1 MAPDYARHG
10 LAEQLQV
17 TVDRYQP
24 RSMQRQIVIV
34 GRNSLEHPEQPRVRF
49 RVQPVWHERSRFHAF
64 DVPQVKIF
72 VAAKPEEL
80 SVLIA
85 DLGIAATWQVAAAA
99 NEAGRPAM
107 LESAVADA
115 RQQTHLET
123 ANVPSQDQ
131 LQTKLDVS
139 VQYRLIGSMAP
150 TVLEETGNAAK
161 AVEVHLKP
169 KLRSLLRE
177 QGKSIKRAEDFFK
190 EETQNMLQTG
200 LTDGLREYLAPKGI
214 EVSAVLI
221 RDIALPPFIV
231 QAIEKKKEREQAVEQ
246 ERAELERVRT
256 QLQQQVARA
265 EAQREAADQEAARK
279 RILAD
284 ATAYEITQINNAIA
298 KNPAYIQLQS
308 LEALKAISK
317 DPASKI
323 YFMDGSSPSPLPL
336 MHLGDSMRSQ

>member
-1 MAPDYARHG
+1 MVSPKMQKNAPIMIVVVG
-10 LAEQLQV
+10 LLLLVGSNFYQ
-17 TVDRYQP
+17 TVP
-24 RSMQRQIVIV
+24 PGHV
-34 GRNSLEHPEQPRVRF
+34 GVATLFGN
-49 RVQPVWHERSRFHAF
+49 VQPVGY
-64 DVPQVKIF
+64 PQGLHIPVNPF
-72 VAAKPEEL
+72 YQWTL
-80 SVLIA
+80 F
-85 DLGIAATWQVAAAA
+85 
-99 NEAGRPAM
+99 
-107 LESAVADA
+107 DA
-115 RQQTHLET
+115 RQQTHSET

-150 TVLEETGNAAK
+150 SILEDTGDAAS
-161 AVEVHLKP
+161 AVRVHLIP

-190 EETQNMLQTG
+190 EETQEALQTG

-221 RDIALPPFIV
+221 RDISLPPFIV

-256 QLQQQVARA
+256 ELQQGVAAAAAR
-265 EAQREAADQEAARK
+265 REAADQEAERI

-284 ATAYEITQINNAIA
+284 AQAYEIEQINKAVGN
-298 KNPAYIQLQS
+298 NPAYIQLQS

-323 YFMDGSSPSPLPL
+323 YFLDGSSPQPLPL
-336 MHLGDSMRSQ
+336 MHLGDLQGRP

>member
-1 MAPDYARHG
+1 MASSALQKSVPVTIVVVG
-10 LAEQLQV
+10 LLLL
-17 TVDRYQP
+17 
-24 RSMQRQIVIV
+24 V
-34 GRNSLEHPEQPRVRF
+34 GSNFYKTIPPGHVGVATLFGNVN
-49 RVQPVWHERSRFHAF
+49 PVGYTQGLHIPVNPLYRW
-64 DVPQVKIF
+64 
-72 VAAKPEEL
+72 
-80 SVLIA
+80 SVF
-85 DLGIAATWQVAAAA
+85 
-99 NEAGRPAM
+99 
-107 LESAVADA
+107 DA

-139 VQYRLIGSMAP
+139 VQYRIIGSMAP
-150 TVLEETGNAAK
+150 EILEQTGDVAK
-161 AVEVHLKP
+161 TVEVHLKP

-190 EETQNMLQTG
+190 EETQEALQIG

-256 QLQQQVARA
+256 ELQQEVARA
-265 EAQREAADQEAARK
+265 EAGRDAAEQDAK
-279 RILAD
+279 RIRIIAD
-284 ATAYEITQINNAIA
+284 ATAYEIMAINKAIA

-323 YFMDGSSPSPLPL
+323 YFLDGSSPSPLPL
-336 MHLGDSMRSQ
+336 MHLGDRQSN